1 MKKILS
7 ILLVLLLCC
16 ISLTAFAEAKSEQN
30 KAEKQAEDILAEQPA
45 ETITEAEMQRRLL
58 ENSGVDLLYLKLDE
72 NKVEVYQGTAA
83 DRSLR
88 KQLIVAAP
96 NTQMLRLYT
105 NNKAVYEQMSKMLKD
120 YENSNANLGGYKV
133 ITDKDL
139 PKELE
144 NGITIYRFWFMKLE
158 REKHS
163 SGWNFPIGI
172 GIGIGW
178 GGRHHH
184 GPHIGIGW

>member
-1 MKKILS
+1 MRKILA
-7 ILLVLLLCC
+7 ILLALLLC
-16 ISLTAFAEAKSEQN
+16 SFSFTVFANAGAEQ
-30 KAEKQAEDILAEQPA
+30 KKTETKTEDITAEQPE
-45 ETITEAEMQRRLL
+45 ETITEAEMQKRLL
-58 ENSGVDLLYLKLDE
+58 ENSDEDILYLKLDD
-72 NKVEVYQGTAA
+72 NQIDVYKGTAA

-139 PKELE
+139 PKKLE

-158 REKHS
+158 REKHR

-178 GGRHHH
+178 GHHH